1 MKKVLLF
8 IFLAAVFSTSVKV
21 NAGGFSQPS
30 GNVTY
35 ATGVLPIANGGT
47 NNNGSSYLPPS
58 GFFRCVSFFD
68 GVMLKCDANMT
79 HLSFNTA
86 TNTFNTGAIH
96 TTIAGSN
103 IVGEASGG
111 AAAAGNVGEYV
122 EVNSCS
128 SPGSVILT
136 SGANANAVILPLS
149 AGDWDVFG
157 VAVMPQSSAGANVT
171 YYAAGSGTV
180 SATFLAI
187 GSYTSWGLA
196 TGQTGLNEMFA
207 IPQERVSLAV
217 TGNVYLVVQAIFTG
231 GAVSSCGVLSARRRR

>member
-47 NNNGSSYLPPS
+47 NNNGTSYLPPS
-58 GFFRCVSFFD
+58 GFFRCISFFD

-79 HLSFNTA
+79 HLSFNTN

-103 IVGEASGG
+103 IVGDASGG
-111 AAAAGNVGEYV
+111 AAAAGDVGEYV
-122 EVNSCS
+122 EVNSCV
-128 SPGSVILT
+128 SPGSTNLT
-136 SGANANAVILPLS
+136 SNVNANVVTLPLS
-149 AGDWDVFG
+149 AGDWDVTG
-157 VAVMPQSSAGANVT
+157 LAVMQSSAAAVTT
-171 YYAAGSGTV
+171 YYAIGSSLV
-180 SATFLAI
+180 SATFPPL
-187 GSYTSWGLA
+187 GSYTSWSLPA
-196 TGQTGLNEMFA
+196 GQTGLNEMFA
-207 IPQERVSLAV
+207 IPSERVSLAAPA
-217 TGNVYLVVQAIFTG
+217 NVYMVALATFTG
-231 GAVSSCGVLSARRRR
+231 GTVGACGVLSARRRR